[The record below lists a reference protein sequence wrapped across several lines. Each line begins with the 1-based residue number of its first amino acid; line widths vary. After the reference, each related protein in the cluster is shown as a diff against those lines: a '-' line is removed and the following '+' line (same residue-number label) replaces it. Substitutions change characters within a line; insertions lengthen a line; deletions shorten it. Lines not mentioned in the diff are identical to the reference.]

1 MLESLIQHLQVFE
14 TRDQLLARG
23 CCCKL
28 DRVEEEDVLLL
39 LWSLEGF
46 QVSVQGFGLF
56 QEF

>member
-1 MLESLIQHLQVFE
+1 VLESLIQHFKLLE
-14 TRDQLLARG
+14 TPDQLLARG

-39 LWSLEGF
+39 LWGLEGF
-46 QVSVQGFGLF
+46 QLRVQGFGLF

>member
-1 MLESLIQHLQVFE
+1 MLESLIQHLQLFE
-14 TRDQLLARG
+14 TPDQLLARG

-39 LWSLEGF
+39 LWGLEGF
-46 QVSVQGFGLF
+46 QLRVQGFGLF